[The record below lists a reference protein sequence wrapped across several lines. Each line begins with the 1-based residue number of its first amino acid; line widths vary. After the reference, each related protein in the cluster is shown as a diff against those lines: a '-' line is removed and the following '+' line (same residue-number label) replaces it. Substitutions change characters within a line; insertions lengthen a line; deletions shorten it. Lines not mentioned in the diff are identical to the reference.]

1 MELES
6 GQCCGNLR
14 HHVAI
19 ASDPSPNIAVAV
31 RLTPTTQK
39 PRLIRRSASS
49 RQSII
54 HRPLQTM
61 WGVCNA
67 YGVSDCS
74 AVAPVSGTDVRDSRW
89 LVQWRRHPRA
99 GGPRPPS
106 RACSQMAAV
115 SSGGPPSCGASP
127 ASGCWTTPSLTA
139 NTMHGATVAHGPE
152 SADGRMDSGIE

>member
-67 YGVSDCS
+67 YVAACWDNEDASAAEANRSDQRGAADLAAQGTEGERQVS
-74 AVAPVSGTDVRDSRW
+74 
-89 LVQWRRHPRA
+89 L
-99 GGPRPPS
+99 
-106 RACSQMAAV
+106 
-115 SSGGPPSCGASP
+115 
-127 ASGCWTTPSLTA
+127 SL
-139 NTMHGATVAHGPE
+139 
-152 SADGRMDSGIE
+152 